1 MPSNIEIKAYAR
13 SFDDIRARAAAL
25 ADAPLQVLPQ
35 EDTFFSV
42 SHGRLKLRVRPGAPA
57 QLIYYERPDQDG
69 PKRSD
74 YHIFETPD
82 PEALKNTLGLALGI
96 RGVVRKTRYLY
107 MVGQT
112 RVHLDDVEGL
122 GQFMEL
128 EVVMRPGQSDAE
140 GQAIAQ
146 DLMSKLGIPETDLLE
161 GAYMDLIEERS
172 RRPQGVAPAA
182 AQSKQ
187 TR

>member
-1 MPSNIEIKAYAR
+1 MPSNIEIKARAR
-13 SFDDIRARAAAL
+13 DFDDIRARAEAL
-25 ADAPLQVLPQ
+25 ADAPVQVLPQ
-35 EDTFFSV
+35 EDTFFGV
-42 SHGRLKLRVRPGAPA
+42 AHGRLKLRVRRDGPA
-57 QLIYYERPDQDG
+57 QLIYYERPDRDG

-82 PEALKNTLGLALGI
+82 AESLKATLGLALGV

-128 EVVMRPGQSDAE
+128 EVVLRAGQSDAE
-140 GQAIAQ
+140 GQAVAE
-146 DLMSKLGIPETDLLE
+146 DLMSKLGIAEADLLE
-161 GAYMDLIEERS
+161 GAYMDLIEEGTG
-172 RRPQGVAPAA
+172 RPAG
-182 AQSKQ
+182 
-187 TR
+187 R